1 MKTGNK
7 ADSCA
12 PRSWRGEA
20 VRQVLALDAAL
31 LNATG
36 HSFPCQ
42 LQVIKEERRLDGVE
56 RRCRPVEKVS
66 AANEQLLLPAAAA
79 TLAAERASEIQC
91 LDKPAL

>member
-36 HSFPCQ
+36 RSFPCQ
-42 LQVIKEERRLDGVE
+42 LPVIKEERLLDGV
-56 RRCRPVEKVS
+56 R
-66 AANEQLLLPAAAA
+66 
-79 TLAAERASEIQC
+79 AEVPSS
-91 LDKPAL
+91 